1 MPHHTTQGEK
11 LRWLLKH
18 RDLWDYLYLEDPLVM
33 REIAQR
39 MQEEGLFSKKS
50 RSLNLSKK
58 LWQLIEIARRY
69 AK

>member
-1 MPHHTTQGEK
+1 MPHQTTQGEK

-58 LWQLIEIARRY
+58 LWQLIEIARKY